1 LRQRCGAANL
11 QRADGRIQR
20 KDDIAMNKHLH
31 PLLRLLTTV
40 SCAAM
45 ACLHPSATLAHEASK
60 HSVASTDAGHYAR
73 SLRSYAIP
81 EVVLTDAD
89 ARPVPLRELL
99 AANDPVML
107 NFIFT
112 SCTTICPVLT
122 KVFSEVPPLLGA
134 EAKRLRMVSISID
147 PENDTP
153 AKLKAY
159 ARKFE
164 AGERWSFLTGRVQ
177 DVIAVQRAF
186 DTYGGDKMSHEPLTL
201 LRSAP
206 GKPWVRIDG
215 FARSDDLASEY
226 RKLVRK

>member
-1 LRQRCGAANL
+1 
-11 QRADGRIQR
+11 
-20 KDDIAMNKHLH
+20 MNKHLH
-31 PLLRLLTTV
+31 PFFRLLATT
-40 SCAAM
+40 SCAFV
-45 ACLHPSATLAHEASK
+45 ACWQPSAALAHDASK
-60 HSVASTDAGHYAR
+60 HAVASTGASHYSR

-99 AANDPVML
+99 ASNDPVML

-122 KVFSEVPPLLGA
+122 KVFSDVPPLLGA
-134 EAKRLRMVSISID
+134 EAERLRMVSISID

-206 GKPWVRIDG
+206 GKPWLRIDG
-215 FARSDDLASEY
+215 FAKPDDLAGEY
-226 RKLVRK
+226 RKLVLK